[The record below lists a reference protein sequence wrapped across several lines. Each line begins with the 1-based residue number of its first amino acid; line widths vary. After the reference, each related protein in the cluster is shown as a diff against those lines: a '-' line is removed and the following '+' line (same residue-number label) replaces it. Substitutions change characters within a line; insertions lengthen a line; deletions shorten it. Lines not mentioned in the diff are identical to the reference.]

1 MNSYKTVK
9 TDGISEFIERKSRFI
24 SYVYPMKNEAEILE
38 KLELLRKKHYDS
50 THVVYAYKITENNI
64 QRFSDDGE
72 PQGTA
77 GVPVLDVI
85 NKSGLTDVLVV
96 VVRYFGGT
104 LLGAGGL
111 VRAYSKSASL
121 GLEEAQIITMC
132 ECVNFEIECPYNM
145 LGKIQYVLNENNAF
159 KTDILYEENITLKY
173 YIKEDEFSKLQKEMT
188 EATNGTILIVEKTH
202 EFKAI

>member
-1 MNSYKTVK
+1 MNSYKTVLK
-9 TDGISEFIERKSRFI
+9 DGISEFIEKKSRFI
-24 SYVYPMKNEAEILE
+24 SYVYPMTDEAEIQK
-38 KLELLRKKHYDS
+38 KLEELRKKHYDS
-50 THVVYAYKITENNI
+50 THVVFAYKITKNNI

-85 NKSGLTDVLVV
+85 LKSDLTDVLVV

-111 VRAYSKSASL
+111 VRAYSKSASM
-121 GLEEAQIITMC
+121 GIEEAKIITMC
-132 ECVNFEIECPYNM
+132 ECVNFEIECPYHS
-145 LGKIQYVLNENNAF
+145 LGKIQYVLNEVGAIKN
-159 KTDILYEENITLKY
+159 DILYEENITLKY
-173 YIKEDEFSKLQKEMT
+173 YIKEDEFSRLKKEMT
-188 EATNGTILIVEKTH
+188 EATNGTIEISEKLH